1 MVKVRGSCDKP
12 FKRYSWLKNL
22 LCERLQGT
30 SSWRHWAIENLSK
43 CADSSHFT
51 FFHFVLMV
59 MHLHFGAALHILA
72 GENYI
77 IIIIYSYLSR
87 DIPTD
92 LSVFLQGALTK
103 YIIEC
108 VDHEVMWHCEYQ
120 EEQSSTWQQL
130 NMIVSVSRN
139 GEKHWEGRGH

>member
-1 MVKVRGSCDKP
+1 MS
-12 FKRYSWLKNL
+12 
-22 LCERLQGT
+22 
-30 SSWRHWAIENLSK
+30 
-43 CADSSHFT
+43 
-51 FFHFVLMV
+51 
-59 MHLHFGAALHILA
+59 
-72 GENYI
+72 I
-77 IIIIYSYLSR
+77 IIIISIYSYLSR

-139 GEKHWEGRGH
+139 GENGARCGGGRWLLSIVLILTSIMNGSGEYGDV

>member
-1 MVKVRGSCDKP
+1 MSITMYMIVHVHLVSDPSANYHNMSCISCPTLDRP
-12 FKRYSWLKNL
+12 NMLKI
-22 LCERLQGT
+22 
-30 SSWRHWAIENLSK
+30 SHIAINGCS
-43 CADSSHFT
+43 
-51 FFHFVLMV
+51 
-59 MHLHFGAALHILA
+59 
-72 GENYI
+72 NYY

-120 EEQSSTWQQL
+120 EEQSST
-130 NMIVSVSRN
+130 
-139 GEKHWEGRGH
+139 

>member
-1 MVKVRGSCDKP
+1 MYVRMYTMC
-12 FKRYSWLKNL
+12 NL
-22 LCERLQGT
+22 YT
-30 SSWRHWAIENLSK
+30 
-43 CADSSHFT
+43 
-51 FFHFVLMV
+51 
-59 MHLHFGAALHILA
+59 
-72 GENYI
+72 YI
-77 IIIIYSYLSR
+77 HSYLSR

-103 YIIEC
+103 YLIEC
-108 VDHEVMWHCEYQ
+108 VEHEVMWHCEYQ

>member
-1 MVKVRGSCDKP
+1 MKWK
-12 FKRYSWLKNL
+12 W
-22 LCERLQGT
+22 Q
-30 SSWRHWAIENLSK
+30 WRTI
-43 CADSSHFT
+43 
-51 FFHFVLMV
+51 
-59 MHLHFGAALHILA
+59 II
-72 GENYI
+72 I

-87 DIPTD
+87 DLPTD

-103 YIIEC
+103 YLIEC
-108 VDHEVMWHCEYQ
+108 VEHEVMWHCEYQ

>member
-1 MVKVRGSCDKP
+1 MAVQWESFHGP
-12 FKRYSWLKNL
+12 FQEGLIISTVLPTATI
-22 LCERLQGT
+22 RL
-30 SSWRHWAIENLSK
+30 A
-43 CADSSHFT
+43 
-51 FFHFVLMV
+51 
-59 MHLHFGAALHILA
+59 AAL
-72 GENYI
+72 

-120 EEQSSTWQQL
+120 EEQSST
-130 NMIVSVSRN
+130 
-139 GEKHWEGRGH
+139 